1 MNSVY
6 DVQQLLKRFGI
17 LIYVGE
23 RQADLELMA
32 SEVKELYKSQLIDAK
47 LFQLAIG
54 ILRSEIAI
62 EKEKKDRAR

>member
-32 SEVKELYKSQLIDAK
+32 SEVKELYKSQLIDVK
-47 LFQLAIG
+47 VFQMAIG